1 MGYRSSTQKYHHCH
15 WKEWNLRVQ
24 SDGQAPSRS
33 VVVQKWTTA
42 TVFRVRSLCCP
53 SWYRPDLSSVHKFL
67 SGEDRD
73 PPTLPYWWRSIAEI
87 CAVSWIGW
95 SFRGKKFV
103 SRNNQSDQTQ
113 ISVMHF
119 WINKETTKFREETIS
134 VLAGFHLGPLSWSNW
149 NLEMLRREKNW
160 RTRRKTLGARRD
172 PKTNSFHVCHRVGIE
187 PGPHYSGGRRALWP
201 LQHPCS
207 QYIGF
212 SLHLCRYLYRG
223 EIGITLKMSTL
234 LSRKWCNKIWL
245 RSITSIST
253 KHHHNKGFLRGL
265 NCKIYELLMIWTSDY
280 QGES

>member
-160 RTRRKTLGARRD
+160 RTRRKTLGARRELTTQLTYGNGLD
-172 PKTNSFHVCHRVGIE
+172 SNPSHI
-187 PGPHYSGGRRALWP
+187 GGRLALPPLCYPLFPLVWSILKHQSNGGWP
-201 LQHPCS
+201 RRD
-207 QYIGF
+207 I
-212 SLHLCRYLYRG
+212 SLLKCRNFKKLFFD
-223 EIGITLKMSTL
+223 TMKMIL
-234 LSRKWCNKIWL
+234 FVIL
-245 RSITSIST
+245 
-253 KHHHNKGFLRGL
+253 GV
-265 NCKIYELLMIWTSDY
+265 IYWMEAVYTC
-280 QGES
+280 